1 MVIGLLL
8 GWILSL
14 FGFFNVVQTGMNELF
29 GIVISMPTYYFIF
42 AIIGILTPKSKV
54 KTSKSDNND

>member
-42 AIIGILTPKSKV
+42 AVIGILTPKSKIR
-54 KTSKSDNND
+54 KSDNDK